1 MVGQGEPPTD
11 KTTEEIAREAKEEIA
26 CVARLAQDAA
36 RNIHNSGQDD

>member
-11 KTTEEIAREAKEEIA
+11 KTTEEIA
-26 CVARLAQDAA
+26 CVPRLAQDAA